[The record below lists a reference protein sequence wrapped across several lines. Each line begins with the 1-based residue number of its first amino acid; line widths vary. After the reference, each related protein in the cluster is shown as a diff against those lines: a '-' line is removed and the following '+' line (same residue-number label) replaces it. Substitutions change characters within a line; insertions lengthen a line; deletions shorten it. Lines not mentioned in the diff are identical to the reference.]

1 MFKRL
6 NQGTRSLKIRMLM
19 AAAMVGIAALAALAM
34 PSTTEAHCDSRNGP
48 VVAAARKALAAGNV
62 SLILPYIKPAD
73 EAELTAVF
81 KQTLAVS
88 KLGGQ
93 ARDVAEQ
100 YFFETAVRL
109 HRVGEGATYTGL
121 TNEPV
126 DPAIKAA
133 DQALA
138 SGSLKQANAM
148 LSRMI
153 SDGLSEHYN
162 AVVEARQNAAKL
174 KTVAA
179 ERERAEAELTFEKY
193 VYALAQAAQGATP
206 HSEGAAPPHGAGE

>member
-6 NQGTRSLKIRMLM
+6 NQAARSLKGRMLM
-19 AAAMVGIAALAALAM
+19 GAALVGIAALAALAV
-34 PSTTEAHCDSRNGP
+34 PTATEAHCDSRNGP
-48 VVAAARKALAAGNV
+48 VVTAARKALATGNV
-62 SLILPYIKPAD
+62 NVILPYIKPAD

-81 KQTLAVS
+81 KQTLAVG

-121 TNEPV
+121 TDEPV

-138 SGSLKQANAM
+138 TGSLKQVNAM

-153 SDGLSEHYN
+153 SDGLSEQYN

-179 ERERAEAELTFEKY
+179 ERERVEAELTYEKY
-193 VYALAQAAQGATP
+193 VYALAQAAQGATA
-206 HSEGAAPPHGAGE
+206 HTEGAAPSHGAGQ